1 VEAVRS
7 QDPSLLRAEIQVGHD
22 STSWCN
28 YANIGFRSGET
39 ARVSQAMQLGEEFP
53 GWPGLIQEMHEHL
66 SQHQV
71 SMDNPD
77 LRMSDWLELDPA
89 TGRFI
94 GSNAER
100 SNQYLRREYRA
111 QYSVPSIEG

>member
-1 VEAVRS
+1 
-7 QDPSLLRAEIQVGHD
+7 
-22 STSWCN
+22 
-28 YANIGFRSGET
+28 
-39 ARVSQAMQLGEEFP
+39 MQLGEEFP